1 MVQCSGDLHFVK
13 ITYICVRHQILADG
27 SGGES
32 SGSDESQQGPTT
44 SSDSAPE
51 SDATPHVNIGPQF
64 QCNIPQWSPDREK
77 ANRDPSY
84 EHLLWDPGISKFCTD
99 AEGNLTPRLHLSVP
113 ATIGPECCV
122 FPICCLET

>member
-1 MVQCSGDLHFVK
+1 MYVIK
-13 ITYICVRHQILADG
+13 ILADG

-64 QCNIPQWSPDREK
+64 QCSIPQWSPDREK

-99 AEGNLTPRLHLSVP
+99 AEGNLTPRLHLSVH
-113 ATIGPECCV
+113 CV
-122 FPICCLET
+122 

>member
-13 ITYICVRHQILADG
+13 ITYIYVLHQILADG

-32 SGSDESQQGPTT
+32 SGSDESQQGPAT

-51 SDATPHVNIGPQF
+51 SDATPHVNVGPQF
-64 QCNIPQWSPDREK
+64 QCSIPQWNPDREK

-99 AEGNLTPRLHLSVP
+99 AEGNLTPRLHLSVHC
-113 ATIGPECCV
+113 I
-122 FPICCLET
+122 